1 MGRPGSLLRLF
12 DTCRISDYKQRGV
25 VKIQLALQGSGIK
38 KEEEEDLGKVKI
50 GTASKGPAA
59 LA

>member
-38 KEEEEDLGKVKI
+38 KEEEDLGKVKI